1 MQNTIFPDM
10 TNKIKKAVIPAAG
23 FGTRLFPS
31 TKVVKKELF
40 PIIDQDG
47 RAKPVI
53 LLIIEEAIKAGIE
66 EIAIIIQ
73 PDDKKTFKT
82 FFKRPPSAELFEK
95 LSPEN
100 QTLSKYL
107 VDLGDRITFLTQEQ
121 QEGYGHAVHCAKK
134 WVNDEPFLLM
144 LGDHIYKS
152 HIPKSC
158 AAQIL
163 DIFNQVNHSVI
174 GLTKVKEQSLHQVGC
189 VTGVWQQHQNV
200 LAITQISEKP
210 SLDYARQNLR
220 VNNLPKDEFL
230 SIFGLYALT
239 SIIFDC
245 LEADIQNN
253 KRMKNEFQLTTC
265 LDSLRQI
272 ESMTG
277 YLVDGKCF
285 DIGLPDAYL
294 QTLIDFKNP

>member
-1 MQNTIFPDM
+1 MPV
-10 TNKIKKAVIPAAG
+10 NKIRKAVIPAAG

-66 EIAIIIQ
+66 EVAIVVQ
-73 PDDKKTFKT
+73 PDDKKIFKT
-82 FFKRPPSAELFEK
+82 LFKRPPSAELFEK

-100 QTLSKYL
+100 QVFSKYL
-107 VDLGDRITFLTQEQ
+107 VDLGDQITILSQDR
-121 QEGYGHAVHCAKK
+121 QEGYGHAVYCAKK
-134 WVNDEPFLLM
+134 WVGDEPFLLM
-144 LGDHIYKS
+144 LGDHIYRS
-152 HIPKSC
+152 YAEKSC

-163 DIFNQVNHSVI
+163 NIFNQVNHSVI
-174 GLTKVKEQSLHQVGC
+174 GLTTVAAESLHQVGC
-189 VTGVWQQHQNV
+189 VTGIWQKQKDV
-200 LAITQISEKP
+200 LSITQVSEKP
-210 SLDYARQNLR
+210 SIDYARQSLR
-220 VNNLPKDEFL
+220 MDGFSEDEFL

-239 SIIFDC
+239 PKIFDC
-245 LEADIQNN
+245 LEQDIRNN
-253 KRMKNEFQLTTC
+253 KRMKGEFQLTTC

-277 YLVDGKCF
+277 YLVNGKCF

-294 QTLIDFKNP
+294 QTLIDFKNRHENG